1 MGSEQAIRVQNTAP
15 LEHPQVLQPSWDLKL
30 SPSW

>member
-15 LEHPQVLQPSWDLKL
+15 LEQPQVLQPSWDLKL